1 MPMHGAAARQLL
13 TWSSVVLCVALAIVA
28 PAGAQAPARDA
39 TPPPSASPAATPPP
53 GSSALPQVVQP
64 ASPAASPPSDSS
76 NTPLPQILRPVVP
89 PPPPTAPHPQP
100 QGTPP
105 AAPAPTPQ
113 AATPVPPPGAPPQ
126 PTAQQPTGPATPSA
140 APPAAPATPSPPPG
154 GSAQPPPPHALE
166 PATPSSQP
174 VPAEVSAEQIA
185 PVELTGLLGHIV
197 VGDNGTELGRIVD
210 LLVDA
215 QGRVRAVVLDVGGF
229 MGLGNRKVA
238 VAWSALRFAA
248 GKNGPVVSTEI
259 PPDRIK
265 SWADYIVGRPVA
277 ILGAAVTGH

>member
-1 MPMHGAAARQLL
+1 MPMHGTAARQLL

-64 ASPAASPPSDSS
+64 ATQSQPPPLDSS
-76 NTPLPQILRPVVP
+76 STPLPQILRPVVP
-89 PPPPTAPHPQP
+89 PPPPAAPHPQP
-100 QGTPP
+100 QGTPTSP
-105 AAPAPTPQ
+105 TPTPQ
-113 AATPVPPPGAPPQ
+113 AATPAPPPATPPQ
-126 PTAQQPTGPATPSA
+126 PTSPQPTGPATPSA
-140 APPAAPATPSPPPG
+140 APPAAPATPSPPPE

-174 VPAEVSAEQIA
+174 VPAEVAAEQIA